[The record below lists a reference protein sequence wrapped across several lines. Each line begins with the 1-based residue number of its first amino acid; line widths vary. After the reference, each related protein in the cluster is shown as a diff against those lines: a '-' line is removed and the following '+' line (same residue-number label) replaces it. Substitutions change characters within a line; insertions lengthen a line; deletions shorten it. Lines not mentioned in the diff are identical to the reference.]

1 MRQSITSTISIEQF
15 RSDWAD
21 YIPIAELCQRYGIT
35 KDQVIRLRVVL
46 ALPPRMDFSRRHKPE
61 RGRDPTPTQ
70 IAAACLRIQATWDAA
85 TRESRCVYKRQ
96 PVEVRELSPID
107 PDDDAEDD

>member
-1 MRQSITSTISIEQF
+1 MRHSITSTISIEQF
-15 RSDWAD
+15 RAGWSA
-21 YIPIAELCQRYGIT
+21 YILIAELCQRYKIT

-46 ALPPRMDFSRRHKPE
+46 ALPPRMDSSRRHKPE

-107 PDDDAEDD
+107 PDDDAEDE